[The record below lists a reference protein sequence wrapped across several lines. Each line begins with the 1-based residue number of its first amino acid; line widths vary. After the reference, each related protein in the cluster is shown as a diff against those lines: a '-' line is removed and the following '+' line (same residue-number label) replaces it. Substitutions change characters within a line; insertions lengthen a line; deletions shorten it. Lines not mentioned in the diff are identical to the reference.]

1 MRGHGS
7 AREMGDPKD
16 GLVGGSHVLSDSIPQ
31 FIQCARL
38 VREPR
43 SLIGISRDGPAF
55 FAAFKLA
62 AFTVAGESSA
72 WMESKPM
79 SQDRSRCAR
88 CGRQG
93 VLLLALLSLV
103 LTGCSTVHYYQQAA
117 TGQWRIVRQRQPI
130 RKLLVQP
137 TTSAPLKQ
145 QFERVLEFREFAERD
160 LRLPVNGHYL
170 KYVEL
175 DRPYVVWNVHAAP
188 EFSLEP
194 KAWWYP
200 VVGRLK
206 YRGYFAEADA
216 RRYAARLER
225 HGYDVFVDGVEAY
238 STLGW
243 FKDPVLSTFLHH
255 RDTDLAET
263 LFHEIAHQRL
273 FAAGDTD
280 FNEAFATTVAEEGV
294 RRWLQATDNAAAA
307 GRYATHL
314 RRNRQFVGL
323 IMGARRQL
331 ETLYG
336 IAGKQKAR
344 TSVEGEGT
352 TEGVAEQRKQKEQ
365 ILSQLRADYAR
376 LKAGWGG
383 YSGYDEWMS
392 QPLNN
397 AQLNTVA
404 TYYHLVPAF
413 QRMLTEEGGSLEK
426 FYRRAAALAKLD
438 KKSRHRRLASFL
450 DGQ

>member
-1 MRGHGS
+1 MKS
-7 AREMGDPKD
+7 NSMNQA
-16 GLVGGSHVLSDSIPQ
+16 
-31 FIQCARL
+31 
-38 VREPR
+38 
-43 SLIGISRDGPAF
+43 
-55 FAAFKLA
+55 
-62 AFTVAGESSA
+62 
-72 WMESKPM
+72 
-79 SQDRSRCAR
+79 RSRCTR
-88 CGRQG
+88 RGRQG

-130 RKLLVQP
+130 HQLLAQP
-137 TTSAPLKQ
+137 TTPAPLKQ
-145 QFERVLEFREFAERD
+145 QFGRVLKLREFAERD
-160 LRLPVNGHYL
+160 LSLPVNGHYL

-216 RRYAARLER
+216 RHYATRLER
-225 HGYDVFVDGVEAY
+225 RGYDVFVDGVEAY

-255 RDTDLAET
+255 RDTELAET

-331 ETLYG
+331 EALYG
-336 IAGKQKAR
+336 NAGKQKTRRA
-344 TSVEGEGT
+344 VEAPA
-352 TEGVAEQRKQKEQ
+352 EGVAEQRKQKEQ
-365 ILSQLRADYAR
+365 VLSQLRADYAR

-383 YSGYDEWMS
+383 YGGYDEWMS

-413 QRMLTEEGGSLEK
+413 QRMLAEDEGSLEK
-426 FYRRAAALAKLD
+426 FYRRAATLAKLD
-438 KKSRHRRLASFL
+438 KKSRHRRLESYQ